1 MNTIRPVVAGRRWF
15 AVSIVCEN
23 QSILR
28 PAVVGNRKIDLVAAV
43 GWVRKRDIQSVR
55 RSIEP
60 DRRII
65 DLDGID
71 RHIAEIQIDP
81 GDAVLQNFHVNLC
94 TRGFNLRKLIV
105 KDEVDVVV
113 DWPPLVNRALTALS
127 TRQRQTRENQCRCQQ
142 KSTGIHAVS

>member
-23 QSILR
+23 QSILG
-28 PAVVGNRKIDLVAAV
+28 PTVVGNRKIDLVAAV

-60 DRRII
+60 DWRII

-71 RHIAEIQIDP
+71 WHIAEIQIDP
-81 GDAVLQNFHVNLC
+81 RDAALKNFHVNLR
-94 TRGFNLRKLIV
+94 TRRFNLRKLIV
-105 KDEVDVVV
+105 KNKVDVVMH
-113 DWPPLVNRALTALS
+113 WLPLVN
-127 TRQRQTRENQCRCQQ
+127 
-142 KSTGIHAVS
+142 